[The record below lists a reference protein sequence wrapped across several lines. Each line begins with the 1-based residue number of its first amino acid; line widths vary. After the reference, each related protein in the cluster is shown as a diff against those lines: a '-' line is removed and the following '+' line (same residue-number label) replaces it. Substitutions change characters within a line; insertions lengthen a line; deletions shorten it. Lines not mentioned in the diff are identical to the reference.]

1 MALNKVSA
9 GRGAAWINDS
19 IASLKTGGK
28 AIWVPALLVGLLGSL
43 PYVSALQGVFILFFY
58 GSLVLCIS
66 EPGGRFNV
74 LSGFQN
80 GNFSRLIPVMLLN
93 IVFAVLVVAVLWPTL
108 KVAVEAAMNGTSV
121 SDAQAVA
128 LAKGVLR
135 HFVWLLPVG
144 ILMHWTTQFAVP
156 LATIG
161 GLAGTQAISQ
171 ALNAAFSNI
180 PAMLVNLLCLFIAML
195 LVVIVFIIPL
205 ALIGAATAGSP
216 MLAKIAVIPVTTVM
230 TAVMLALVSGNMLFA
245 YRDVFGSAEP
255 VSKDTEV
262 LI

>member
-9 GRGAAWINDS
+9 GRGAAWINES

-28 AIWVPALLVGLLGSL
+28 AIWVPALLIGLFGSM
-43 PYVSALQGVFILFFY
+43 PYLSMLQGVLILFFY
-58 GSLVLCIS
+58 GSLVLCIAK
-66 EPGGRFNV
+66 PDGQFNV

-80 GNFSRLIPVMLLN
+80 GNFGRLVPVMLLN
-93 IVFAVLVVAVLWPTL
+93 IAFAVLVIAVLWPTL
-108 KVAVEAAMNGTSV
+108 KVAVEAAMNGTTV
-121 SDAQAVA
+121 PDAQAVEM
-128 LAKGVLR
+128 AKGVLR
-135 HFVWLLPVG
+135 HFVWLLPAG

-156 LATIG
+156 LATVG

-171 ALNAAFSNI
+171 ALHAAFSNL
-180 PAMLVNLLCLFIAML
+180 PAMLVNLLCLFITML

-205 ALIGAATAGSP
+205 ALVSAATASSP
-216 MLAKIAVIPVTTVM
+216 LLTNIAVIPITTVM

-245 YRDVFGSAEP
+245 YRDVFGEAEP
-255 VSKDTEV
+255 VTKDTEV